1 MRRPGLTVG
10 FVAVAAL
17 VLAAGCAGPEFY
29 QRSHKPNLNAATQTQ
44 YMSSNYEVLGLVRV
58 VGEGICIL
66 GVYAGGRDGEGLL
79 WEQAQMLHAG
89 NFTGIKDIAA
99 WSEWQAIL
107 PPLMSQIKTTY
118 IGTVVRER
126 RAAPAAPAP

>member
-89 NFTGIKDIAA
+89 NFTG
-99 WSEWQAIL
+99 
-107 PPLMSQIKTTY
+107 
-118 IGTVVRER
+118 
-126 RAAPAAPAP
+126 